1 MKSLQYLNKY
11 LWKYKWHLLL
21 GFVFIVLSNWFGVIA
36 PKVVRESIDFAEG
49 VLKSQK
55 QADFYDYTL
64 FKNSWLAYTLEL
76 TLPNIFIFLGV
87 LYLVVSII
95 KGIFLFYTRQTIIMM
110 SRYIEF
116 DLKNEIFN
124 QYQNLSLAFYKRNN
138 TGDLMNRISDDVSKV
153 RMYFGPAIM
162 YTLNMLV
169 LFILV
174 IYTMISINAK
184 LTLFVLVPLP
194 ILSVSIYY
202 VSNIINRKSERV
214 QNQLSV
220 LSTFVQEAFSGIRV
234 IKAYAKSDERQEKFL
249 EECELYRSKTLGLV
263 KVNAI
268 FMPLML
274 LLIGLSTIL
283 TIYVGGKLSI
293 AGEISTGNIAEFVIY
308 VNMLTW
314 PVAAVG
320 WVTSLTQR
328 AAASQERIN
337 EFLKT
342 TPDIQNPTNQDFKPT
357 GNIKFNNVNFTYPDS
372 GIVALNN
379 LSFELKNGQSI
390 AILGKT
396 GSGKSTLANLI
407 CRLFDVTEGEI
418 LVDGK
423 NIKTINLSKYRKS
436 IGYVPQ
442 EDFLFSDTIENNIA
456 FGESGETNQEAVKN
470 AAKNAEVY
478 ANIIEFPDGF
488 ETRVGERGITLSG
501 GQKQRVAMARA
512 LMREP
517 SIMIFDDSLSAVDT
531 ETEERIIQN
540 LKTIMQGKSTII
552 ISHRVSSVKHCDK
565 IIFLENGKVA
575 EEGSHEELIQ
585 SQGLYFNLYQKQLLE
600 EEKAH
605 I

>member
-21 GFVFIVLSNWFGVIA
+21 GFVFILLSNWFGVIA

-55 QADFYDYTL
+55 QVDFYDYTL

-357 GNIKFNNVNFTYPDS
+357 GNIKFNNVKFTYPDS

-600 EEKAH
+600 EEKAQ

>member
-11 LWKYKWHLLL
+11 LWQYKWYLVFGLI
-21 GFVFIVLSNWFGVIA
+21 FIVLSNWFGVIA
-36 PKVVRESIDFAEG
+36 PKVVRESIDFAEQ
-49 VLKSQK
+49 VLKSGTK
-55 QADFYDYTL
+55 QDIYTYTL
-64 FKNSWLAYTLEL
+64 FKDSWLAYSLEL
-76 TLPNIFIFLGV
+76 TLPNIFIFLGI
-87 LYLVVSII
+87 LYLIVSII
-95 KGIFLFYTRQTIIMM
+95 KGVFLFFTRQTIILM

-116 DLKNEIFN
+116 DLKNEIFD

-162 YTLNMLV
+162 YTINMVV
-169 LFILV
+169 LFVLV
-174 IYTMISINAK
+174 IYTMVSINLK

-194 ILSVSIYY
+194 ILSLSIYY
-202 VSNIINRKSERV
+202 VSNIINKKSERV

-234 IKAYAKSDERQEKFL
+234 IKAYSKNIEREEKFL

-283 TIYVGGKLSI
+283 TIYVGGQLSI

-342 TPDIQNPTNQDFKPT
+342 KSDIQNPTNDDFSPT
-357 GNIKFNNVNFTYPDS
+357 GTIEFKDVKFEYPDS

-379 LSFELKNGQSI
+379 LSFKLKNGESL

-407 CRLFDVTEGEI
+407 CRLFDTTEGEI
-418 LVDGK
+418 LIDGK
-423 NIKTINLSKYRKS
+423 NIKLVNLSKYRQS

-456 FGESGETNQEAVKN
+456 FGKAGKPDEAAVKT

-478 ANIIEFPDGF
+478 GNIIEFPDGF
-488 ETRVGERGITLSG
+488 KTKVGERGITLSG

-512 LMREP
+512 LMRKP

-540 LKTIMQGKSTII
+540 LKTIMRAKSTII
-552 ISHRVSSVKHCDK
+552 ISHRVSSIKHCDK
-565 IIFLENGKVA
+565 IIFLEDGKVA
-575 EEGSHEELIQ
+575 EQGSHDALLQ
-585 SQGLYFNLYQKQLLE
+585 KQGLYYSLYQKQLLE
-600 EEKAH
+600 EEKSVA
-605 I
+605 

>member
-36 PKVVRESIDFAEG
+36 PKVVRESIDFAEE

-55 QADFYDYTL
+55 QADFYEYTL

-174 IYTMISINAK
+174 IYTMLSINAK

-342 TPDIQNPTNQDFKPT
+342 IPDIQNPTNQDFKPS
-357 GNIKFNNVNFTYPDS
+357 GNIKFKNVNFTYPDS

-396 GSGKSTLANLI
+396 GSGKSTIANLI

-418 LVDGK
+418 LVDEK

-442 EDFLFSDTIENNIA
+442 EDFLFSDTIANNIA
-456 FGESGETNQEAVKN
+456 FGESGETNQDAVKN

-478 ANIIEFPDGF
+478 DNIIEFPDGF

-540 LKTIMQGKSTII
+540 LKTIMQVKSTII

>member
-418 LVDGK
+418 LVDEK

-600 EEKAH
+600 EEKAQ

>member
-1 MKSLQYLNKY
+1 M
-11 LWKYKWHLLL
+11 
-21 GFVFIVLSNWFGVIA
+21 LSNWFGVIA
-36 PKVVRESIDFAEG
+36 PKVVRESIDFAEE

-55 QADFYDYTL
+55 QADFYEYTL

-174 IYTMISINAK
+174 IYTMLSINAK

-342 TPDIQNPTNQDFKPT
+342 IPDIQNPTNQDFKPS
-357 GNIKFNNVNFTYPDS
+357 GNIKFKNVNFTYPDS

-396 GSGKSTLANLI
+396 GSGKSTIANLI

-418 LVDGK
+418 LVDEK

-442 EDFLFSDTIENNIA
+442 EDFLFSDTIANNIA
-456 FGESGETNQEAVKN
+456 FGESGETNQDAVKN

-478 ANIIEFPDGF
+478 DNIIEFPDGF

>member
-600 EEKAH
+600 EEKAQ

>member
-1 MKSLQYLNKY
+1 
-11 LWKYKWHLLL
+11 
-21 GFVFIVLSNWFGVIA
+21 
-36 PKVVRESIDFAEG
+36 
-49 VLKSQK
+49 
-55 QADFYDYTL
+55 
-64 FKNSWLAYTLEL
+64 
-76 TLPNIFIFLGV
+76 
-87 LYLVVSII
+87 
-95 KGIFLFYTRQTIIMM
+95 
-110 SRYIEF
+110 
-116 DLKNEIFN
+116 
-124 QYQNLSLAFYKRNN
+124 
-138 TGDLMNRISDDVSKV
+138 
-153 RMYFGPAIM
+153 
-162 YTLNMLV
+162 ML
-169 LFILV
+169 
-174 IYTMISINAK
+174 SINAK

-342 TPDIQNPTNQDFKPT
+342 IPDIQNPTNQDFKPS
-357 GNIKFNNVNFTYPDS
+357 GNIKFKNVNFTYPDS

-396 GSGKSTLANLI
+396 GSGKSTIANLI

-418 LVDGK
+418 LVDEK

-442 EDFLFSDTIENNIA
+442 EDFLFSDTIANNIA
-456 FGESGETNQEAVKN
+456 FGESGETNQDAVKN

-478 ANIIEFPDGF
+478 DNIIEFPDGF

>member
-1 MKSLQYLNKY
+1 MQSLQYLNKY

-21 GFVFIVLSNWFGVIA
+21 GFVFIVLSNWFRVIA
-36 PKVVRESIDFAEG
+36 PKVVRESIDFAEE

-55 QADFYDYTL
+55 QADFYEYTL

-174 IYTMISINAK
+174 IYTMLSINAK

-249 EECELYRSKTLGLV
+249 VTFEC
-263 KVNAI
+263 
-268 FMPLML
+268 
-274 LLIGLSTIL
+274 
-283 TIYVGGKLSI
+283 
-293 AGEISTGNIAEFVIY
+293 
-308 VNMLTW
+308 
-314 PVAAVG
+314 
-320 WVTSLTQR
+320 
-328 AAASQERIN
+328 
-337 EFLKT
+337 
-342 TPDIQNPTNQDFKPT
+342 
-357 GNIKFNNVNFTYPDS
+357 
-372 GIVALNN
+372 
-379 LSFELKNGQSI
+379 
-390 AILGKT
+390 
-396 GSGKSTLANLI
+396 
-407 CRLFDVTEGEI
+407 
-418 LVDGK
+418 
-423 NIKTINLSKYRKS
+423 
-436 IGYVPQ
+436 
-442 EDFLFSDTIENNIA
+442 
-456 FGESGETNQEAVKN
+456 
-470 AAKNAEVY
+470 
-478 ANIIEFPDGF
+478 
-488 ETRVGERGITLSG
+488 
-501 GQKQRVAMARA
+501 
-512 LMREP
+512 
-517 SIMIFDDSLSAVDT
+517 
-531 ETEERIIQN
+531 
-540 LKTIMQGKSTII
+540 
-552 ISHRVSSVKHCDK
+552 
-565 IIFLENGKVA
+565 
-575 EEGSHEELIQ
+575 
-585 SQGLYFNLYQKQLLE
+585 
-600 EEKAH
+600 
-605 I
+605 

>member
-21 GFVFIVLSNWFGVIA
+21 GFVFILLSNWFGVIA

-55 QADFYDYTL
+55 QVDFYDYTL

-600 EEKAH
+600 EEKAQ

>member
-36 PKVVRESIDFAEG
+36 PKVVRESIDFAEE

-55 QADFYDYTL
+55 QADFYEYTL

-174 IYTMISINAK
+174 IYTMLSINAK

-342 TPDIQNPTNQDFKPT
+342 IPDIQNPTNQDFKPS
-357 GNIKFNNVNFTYPDS
+357 GNIKFKNVNFTYPDS
-372 GIVALNN
+372 GIVALNS

-396 GSGKSTLANLI
+396 GSGKSTIANLI

-418 LVDGK
+418 LVDEK

-442 EDFLFSDTIENNIA
+442 EDFLFSDTIANNIA
-456 FGESGETNQEAVKN
+456 FGESGETNQDAVKN

-478 ANIIEFPDGF
+478 DNIIEFPDGF

>member
-64 FKNSWLAYTLEL
+64 FKNSRLAYTLEL